1 VKSTTAKRVARDPD
15 ARPEK
20 ARATGVG
27 PLSVPLPVELRER
40 LASEAKKRRL
50 KMATAA
56 RVLLD
61 ERIGE
66 LEDAELLSQAEEWQR
81 AQAWAT
87 WEKIKAGDKRDVPM
101 ERFAEHAAAAL
112 ERLDSKA
119 KAGAR

>member
-1 VKSTTAKRVARDPD
+1 M
-15 ARPEK
+15 
-20 ARATGVG
+20 
-27 PLSVPLPVELRER
+27 PLPVELRER
-40 LASEAKKRRL
+40 LASEAKKRKL

-61 ERIGE
+61 ERIAE

-87 WEKIKAGDKRDVPM
+87 WEKIKAGDQRDVPM

-112 ERLDSKA
+112 ERLDNKA
-119 KAGAR
+119 KVGAR